1 MAIINQDGR
10 DVTSETLQAVHKV
23 IQDTKVG
30 PDGSADD
37 LRKAT
42 GTVTL
47 ANNLVAYDLEA
58 PSKSL
63 YPVLTPLRNRI
74 PRQTKGSG
82 AGLAANWKEV
92 SAISGGT
99 ALPFMGWV
107 PEGRRAARMS
117 ITTADR
123 SASYVTFGLESD
135 VTFEAQSAAQGFEDE
150 LSMAGMRL
158 LQQTMII
165 EENALLGAN
174 YNVALGTPG
183 TIVSSA
189 SGSGGTLPGAPT
201 TYSAY
206 VFGLTHEG
214 YLMSDLT
221 NGIKR
226 LVAVTS
232 MDNRGSYN
240 LCGGSSASSANKTQ
254 SVTLGQTLFLSVPAI
269 KGAVAYAWYVG
280 TAGNEKLEAITT
292 INSVSFSAPLA
303 GTGQAYSAISD
314 AATDRSYN
322 DGSSN
327 GSQAAAFNGLM
338 YAAWKSSLAYYKAL
352 ATGTAGTG
360 TALTASGRGTV
371 TEIDTALKYF
381 WDTYRLSPDEIY
393 VSSQE
398 LTSIY
403 KLCFVNGSNPFIR
416 FNISPGQSISEFTAG
431 AIIGTYVNPYSL
443 DGGQSIPIRL
453 HPNLASGTIF
463 FWCQNLPAHYQS
475 ANVPQVAQVQC
486 RRDYYQI
493 PWPIVTRTNETG
505 VYAEEVLK
513 VYAPFALG
521 TITNIAPA

>member
-10 DVTSETLQAVHKV
+10 DVTSETLQSVHKV
-23 IQDTKVG
+23 IHDTGVG
-30 PDGSADD
+30 PEGSADD
-37 LRKAT
+37 LRKAS

-74 PRQTKGSG
+74 PRQTKDSG

-92 SAISGGT
+92 SAISGGS

-150 LSMAGMRL
+150 LAASGMRL

-174 YNVALGTPG
+174 YNVALGTTATP
-183 TIVSSA
+183 TLSA
-189 SGSGGTLPGAPT
+189 SGSGATLPAA
-201 TYSAY
+201 TYSVR
-206 VFGLTHEG
+206 VFALSHEG
-214 YLMSDLT
+214 YLMADLT

-232 MDNRGSYN
+232 MDNRGTYN
-240 LCGGSSASSANKTQ
+240 LCGGSSAAGAAATQ
-254 SVTLGQTLFLSVPAI
+254 AVTLGQTLFCSVTAI

-292 INSVSFSAPLA
+292 INSAAFSAPLA
-303 GTGQAYSAISD
+303 GTGQALSAIGD

-327 GSQAAAFNGLM
+327 GSQAAAFNGLL
-338 YAAWKSSLAYYKAL
+338 YAAWKSTLSYYKAL

-360 TALTASGRGTV
+360 TTLTASGRGTV
-371 TEIDTALKYF
+371 TEIDTALKWF
-381 WDTYRLSPDEIY
+381 WDNYRLSPDEMY
-393 VSSQE
+393 VSAQE

-493 PWPIVTRTNETG
+493 PWPLMTRTNETG

>member
-10 DVTSETLQAVHKV
+10 DVTSETLQSVHKV
-23 IQDTKVG
+23 IRDTGVG
-30 PDGSADD
+30 PEGSADD
-37 LRKAT
+37 LRKAS

-92 SAISGGT
+92 SAISGGS

-174 YNVALGTPG
+174 YNVALGTTATP
-183 TIVSSA
+183 TLSA
-189 SGSGGTLPGAPT
+189 SGSGATLPAA
-201 TYSAY
+201 TYSVR
-206 VFGLTHEG
+206 VFALSHEG
-214 YLMSDLT
+214 YLMADLT

-232 MDNRGSYN
+232 MDNRGTYN
-240 LCGGSSASSANKTQ
+240 LCGGSSAAGAAATQ
-254 SVTLGQTLFLSVPAI
+254 AVTLGQTLHCSIAAI

-292 INSVSFSAPLA
+292 INSAAFSAPLA
-303 GTGQAYSAISD
+303 GTGQALSAIGD

-327 GSQAAAFNGLM
+327 GSQAAAFNGLL
-338 YAAWKSSLAYYKAL
+338 YAAWKSTLSYYKAL

-360 TALTASGRGTV
+360 TPLTASGRGTV
-371 TEIDTALKYF
+371 TEIDTALKWF
-381 WDTYRLSPDEIY
+381 WDNYRISPDEIY
-393 VSSQE
+393 VSAQE